1 VELPPYRDTWEDS
14 DPHANFKQ
22 DVRNYTA
29 ANPLPTLEGLSGATG
44 IPVECLVRYI
54 LVKWAASCS
63 EALMAM
69 EPVVFQQM
77 QSHID
82 TAEAEDSDA
91 ARLQAYHAVKSMIG
105 WLRSGLQQLSAEE
118 PPA

>member
-1 VELPPYRDTWEDS
+1 VELPPYRDAWEDS
-14 DPHANFKQ
+14 DPHANFKRE
-22 DVRNYTA
+22 VRNYTVA
-29 ANPLPTLEGLSGATG
+29 DPLPTLEGLSGATG

-82 TAEAEDSDA
+82 RAETDDSDTS
-91 ARLQAYHAVKSMIG
+91 RLEAYHSLKSMIG
-105 WLRSGLQQLSAEE
+105 WLRTGFQQLSSDQTPE
-118 PPA
+118 